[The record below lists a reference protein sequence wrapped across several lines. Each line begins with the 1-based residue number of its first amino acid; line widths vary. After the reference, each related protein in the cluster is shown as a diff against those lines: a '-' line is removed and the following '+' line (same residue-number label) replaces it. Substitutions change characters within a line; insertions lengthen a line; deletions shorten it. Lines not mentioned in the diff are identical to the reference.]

1 MPNLSLPRIKCPP
14 KSINSLIRNIAK
26 CVLAEVKRIDLELRK
41 CEVGNNNFPN
51 YRPSRLVDAKWRK
64 SVVPKSTHPC
74 SWSGL
79 RLTETNLKARYAEK
93 EGQTVQI
100 TGFPMH
106 ESYITFRNAL
116 YQGTSEAA
124 MDKSPLLCEIF
135 KKSLENNLAEVGRL
149 LEILDQ
155 ICERCTE
162 NDKGKERGTIFE
174 KLNQAYRNIEFT
186 MEIEIIPERMH
197 FEFDN
202 YRKPTQT
209 QWTITCISN
218 HDFQQARWRHTIS

>member
-79 RLTETNLKARYAEK
+79 RLTETNLMARYAEK

-116 YQGTSEAA
+116 YQGTSEPA

-149 LEILDQ
+149 QRFWIRFVNDVQKMIKEKKE
-155 ICERCTE
+155 ERFSRSLTRHIE
-162 NDKGKERGTIFE
+162 T
-174 KLNQAYRNIEFT
+174 LNS
-186 MEIEIIPERMH
+186 P
-197 FEFDN
+197 
-202 YRKPTQT
+202 
-209 QWTITCISN
+209 
-218 HDFQQARWRHTIS
+218 WRLK